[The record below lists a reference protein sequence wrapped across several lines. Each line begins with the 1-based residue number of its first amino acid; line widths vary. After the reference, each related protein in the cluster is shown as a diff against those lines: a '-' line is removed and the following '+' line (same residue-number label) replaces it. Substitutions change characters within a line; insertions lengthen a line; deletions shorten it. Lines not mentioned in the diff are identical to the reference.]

1 MALLSEESI
10 PWMPMARRP
19 ISSLTVLDL
28 KPEPVLLRPRFLP
41 YTRGHRKDHVKGAD
55 RQSPQLGAALGE
67 PARSSGLARGKPNGL
82 GRAQAHLL
90 LFKIKTTV
98 DLGKA
103 GPRPPVATG
112 HSAKQAWRQM
122 PRHPGA
128 RCQDNPPSAGQHH
141 RCQQGWAGPAS
152 SQLPLFRALISLETI
167 PHEFGKWTH
176 SPREHGHFS
185 KAGPRRV
192 SVKEGE
198 TDRQQFDFGD
208 FWKVTSL

>member
-1 MALLSEESI
+1 MDAEGQEAHFLTYSPGPQTRASAVAAPLPAFHRGS
-10 PWMPMARRP
+10 PKGPRHGRRQA
-19 ISSLTVLDL
+19 SS
-28 KPEPVLLRPRFLP
+28 
-41 YTRGHRKDHVKGAD
+41 
-55 RQSPQLGAALGE
+55 AALCCLGK

-90 LFKIKTTV
+90 LFKIKITV

-122 PRHPGA
+122 PRRPGA

-141 RCQQGWAGPAS
+141 RCQQGWAGPAG
-152 SQLPLFRALISLETI
+152 SQLPLFGAFIGLETV

-176 SPREHGHFS
+176 SPREYGHFS
-185 KAGPRRV
+185 KAGHWRV
-192 SVKEGE
+192 SMKKGD

-208 FWKVTSL
+208 FWKVTSQ